1 MDNNLTDKKESI
13 NTLMHVLDSKDVTSI
28 DDNAILKINSE
39 NINNANSI
47 ESACDNDDELFP
59 DFKK

>member
-1 MDNNLTDKKESI
+1 MDNTLTDKNGSI
-13 NTLMHVLDSKDVTSI
+13 DILMRVLDSKDVTSI
-28 DDNAILKINSE
+28 DDNVIPKTDSE
-39 NINNANSI
+39 NINNRDSI

>member
-1 MDNNLTDKKESI
+1 MDNTLTDKNGSI
-13 NTLMHVLDSKDVTSI
+13 DMLMRVLDSKDVTSI
-28 DDNAILKINSE
+28 DDNVIPKTDSE
-39 NINNANSI
+39 NINNRDSI

>member
-1 MDNNLTDKKESI
+1 MDNTLTDKNGSI
-13 NTLMHVLDSKDVTSI
+13 DILMRVLDSKDVTAI
-28 DDNAILKINSE
+28 DDNVIPKTDSE
-39 NINNANSI
+39 NINNRDSI